1 MSVIDIVLLI
11 IIGVFAVKGLFKGL
25 IAEVFGIL
33 GLILGYVLSFQIYTP
48 IGKIIESFGVNSKVA
63 SSTAFVLS
71 FLLIYIGIFFLGKIL
86 SKFSKTIKLGWADKT
101 FGFMFGGAKAAV
113 IISIILSL
121 LVSFVPSNTSFTKQL
136 KSSFVSKN
144 LLMLTPYV
152 FDVLN
157 KIPEDKRKNP
167 FSNDIF

>member
-86 SKFSKTIKLGWADKT
+86 SKFFKTIKLGWADKT